1 MEKTKLFNGNVH
13 YLRTAQDGIR
23 SAIWVL
29 DGVDLLGVTLTNK
42 EQEQHLEAIKES
54 LYDKIDEIEQLIKST
69 GGKAKK

>member
-1 MEKTKLFNGNVH
+1 MEKTKLFNRNVH

-54 LYDKIDEIEQLIKST
+54 LYDKIDEIEQLIKSI